1 MCTGLRPGVEYMVF
15 VSAHNGVSQMVEEEE
30 VPMIPLGVS
39 TLAIDI
45 PIVVGAVVAAF
56 AVILLVFIAI
66 IIAYIM

>member
-1 MCTGLRPGVEYMVF
+1 MCTGLRPGIEYMVF
-15 VSAHNGVSQMVEEEE
+15 VSAHNGVSQMVME

-66 IIAYIM
+66 IIVYIM